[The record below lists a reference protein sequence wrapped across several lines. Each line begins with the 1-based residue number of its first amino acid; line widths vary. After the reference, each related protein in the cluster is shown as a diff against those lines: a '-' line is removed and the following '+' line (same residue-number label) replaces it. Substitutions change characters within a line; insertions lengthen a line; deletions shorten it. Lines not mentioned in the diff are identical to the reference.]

1 MNGSRMGAI
10 IREARLKKGMTEK
23 QLAKKVGMAE
33 NVIKAIEMGTRIVS
47 DDQSQ
52 RIMKA
57 LGAEGSVTPMSAELC
72 AQVMENYETNILSIA
87 REHPETEF
95 MFVFPP
101 GNAFFWDYVCRN
113 GEYTCYMDGLE
124 MVMREMLTL
133 PNVQVY
139 AFADD
144 PDKTMDLDRFKD
156 RVHFDPAMMS
166 EIISDVAAGEG
177 RITAENID
185 VRMAEMRAYWQ
196 KVDFDALYEGYETEE
211 EAK

>member
-1 MNGSRMGAI
+1 
-10 IREARLKKGMTEK
+10 
-23 QLAKKVGMAE
+23 
-33 NVIKAIEMGTRIVS
+33 
-47 DDQSQ
+47 
-52 RIMKA
+52 
-57 LGAEGSVTPMSAELC
+57 
-72 AQVMENYETNILSIA
+72 
-87 REHPETEF
+87 
-95 MFVFPP
+95 
-101 GNAFFWDYVCRN
+101 
-113 GEYTCYMDGLE
+113 

-156 RVHFDPAMMS
+156 RVHFDPAMMG

-196 KVDFDALYEGYETEE
+196 KVDFDAQYEGYETEE